1 MTGYEAFCLY
11 NSLKLHFSNKD
22 YDFFKYNGKS
32 NISINSFENRKDKYY
47 FYKISRKFPIR
58 EDYVDFLVSNFLHDE
73 QIWIGNLILEEAA
86 ERNRERLRNV
96 QSLSYIFKNDCTLL
110 IENCSDPNSILEVQ
124 SGNYPKLLKMYL
136 QHDVQLETVC
146 IMNSLMNF
154 ITMWSRKISDTIQ
167 WPMIERRIKK
177 YTPFLVYDSNKMKNI
192 LLEQMK

>member
-11 NSLKLHFSNKD
+11 NSLKLHFSTKD

-47 FYKISRKFPIR
+47 FYKISRKFPVR
-58 EDYVDFLVSNFLHDE
+58 EDYIDFLVSNFLHDE
-73 QIWIGNLILEEAA
+73 KIWIGNLILEEAT
-86 ERNRERLRNV
+86 ERNRDRLRNV

-110 IENCSDPNSILEVQ
+110 NENCSDPNSILEVQ
-124 SGNYPKLLKMYL
+124 NGNYPKLLKMYL
-136 QHDVQLETVC
+136 QHDIQLETVC
-146 IMNSLMNF
+146 VMNSLMNF
-154 ITMWSRKISDTIQ
+154 ISMWSRKISDTIQ

-177 YTPFLVYDSNKMKNI
+177 YTPFLVYDSSKMKNI